1 MEKKESRVR
10 STFLLVFLVKK
21 EKNIKVFNT
30 KGKEL
35 APTSSLVAITLV
47 AREKATWIEEGV
59 SLTLLYTKS
68 DFKKVKKEV
77 IKEEQ
82 RVCYI
87 CGNKIPE
94 DEYATIDHVN
104 PKSKRGKD
112 DRANLRCCCKRCND
126 DKKSMDIFQY
136 IKYMK
141 RHLNRYEYI
150 DFKYLENEALKY
162 RGGGKLCI

>member
-1 MEKKESRVR
+1 M
-10 STFLLVFLVKK
+10 KK

-35 APTSSLVAITLV
+35 APTSIQIASTLV
-47 AREKATWIEEGV
+47 ARDKAIWIEEGE

-82 RVCYI
+82 RICYI

-104 PKSKRGKD
+104 PKSRLGKD

-136 IKYMK
+136 IQYMK
-141 RHLNRYEYI
+141 RHLSRYEYI
-150 DFKYLENEALKY
+150 DFKYLENESLKY
-162 RGGGKLCI
+162 SGGSKLCT